1 MRLEANVIAPDV
13 LVPEA
18 LDPGALVNW
27 LPRRSK
33 PLNKKVWKKIRQ
45 PYSKPTSDG
54 LVRDKKI
61 GGS

>member
-1 MRLEANVIAPDV
+1 MRLEAKVIAPDV

-33 PLNKKVWKKIRQ
+33 PLDQ
-45 PYSKPTSDG
+45 EG
-54 LVRDKKI
+54 LEENPAALP
-61 GGS
+61 